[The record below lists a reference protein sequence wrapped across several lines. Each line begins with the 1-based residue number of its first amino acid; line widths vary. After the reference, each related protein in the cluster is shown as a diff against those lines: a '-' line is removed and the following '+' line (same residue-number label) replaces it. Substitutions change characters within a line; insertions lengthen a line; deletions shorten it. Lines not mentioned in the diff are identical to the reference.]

1 LESIKKT
8 ENNLSSSALF
18 KSYSHRTVV
27 NNVSIEIK
35 SGEIVGLLGPNGAG
49 KTTVFSMISGLV
61 QPDSGDILLNG
72 RTITDMPIYERA
84 RFGLGYL
91 PQESSIFR
99 RMTVAQNVMSVLELM
114 PYTKEERKKY
124 LKSLLN
130 ELKITAISDSK
141 GFSLSGGERR
151 RVEIARSLAMSPSFL
166 LMDEPFSGIDP
177 IIVSEIQSMVRGLTR
192 FGIGV
197 LITDHNVREALS
209 IADRAYILHEG
220 QIIESGNPNKL
231 IDSKKARTAYLGD
244 NFKL

>member
-1 LESIKKT
+1 M
-8 ENNLSSSALF
+8 
-18 KSYSHRTVV
+18 

-114 PYTKEERKKY
+114 PYSKEERKKY

>member
-1 LESIKKT
+1 MNSKEIKQNILLTTNLYKT
-8 ENNLSSSALF
+8 
-18 KSYSHRTVV
+18 YSNRTVV
-27 NNVSIEIK
+27 NDVSIEIK

-49 KTTVFSMISGLV
+49 KTTVFSMISGLIQADYGEV
-61 QPDSGDILLNG
+61 LLNN
-72 RTITDMPIYERA
+72 RRITQMPVYERA

-99 RMTVAQNVMSVLELM
+99 RMTVTQNVMSVLELM
-114 PYTKEERKKY
+114 PYTREEREKH
-124 LKSLLN
+124 LKNLLG
-130 ELKITAISDSK
+130 ELKISTIGSSK

-177 IIVSEIQSMVRGLTR
+177 IVVAEIQTMVRGLTR

-197 LITDHNVREALS
+197 LITDHNVREALNV
-209 IADRAYILHEG
+209 ADRAYILHEG
-220 QIIESGNPNKL
+220 QIIESGKPNEL
-231 IDSKKARTAYLGD
+231 IDSKKARAAYLGD

>member
-1 LESIKKT
+1 MESIKKT

-114 PYTKEERKKY
+114 PYSKEERKKY

>member
-1 LESIKKT
+1 MESIKKT

-72 RTITDMPIYERA
+72 KTITDMPIYERA

>member
-1 LESIKKT
+1 MESTKRT
-8 ENNLSSSALF
+8 ENTLTSSHLF
-18 KSYSHRTVV
+18 KTYSKRTVV
-27 NNVSIEIK
+27 KDVSIEIN

-61 QPDSGDILLNG
+61 QPDSGEIILNG
-72 RTITDMPIYERA
+72 SSITQMPIYQRA
-84 RFGLGYL
+84 QFGLGYL

-114 PYTKEERKKY
+114 PYTREERKKH
-124 LKSLLN
+124 LKNLLN
-130 ELKITAISDSK
+130 ELKITAISNSK

-177 IIVSEIQSMVRGLTR
+177 IIVAEIQSMVRGLTR
-192 FGIGV
+192 YGIGV

-209 IADRAYILHEG
+209 ISDRAYILHEG
-220 QIIESGNPNKL
+220 QIIESGNPSKL

>member
-1 LESIKKT
+1 MESIKRA
-8 ENNLSSSALF
+8 ENTLSTSHLF
-18 KSYSHRTVV
+18 KTYSNRTVV
-27 NNVSIEIK
+27 KDVSVEIK

-61 QPDSGDILLNG
+61 QPDSGEILLNG
-72 RTITDMPIYERA
+72 RTITRMPVYERA
-84 RFGLGYL
+84 QFGLGYL
-91 PQESSIFR
+91 PQETSIFR

-114 PYTKEERKKY
+114 PYTREERKKY

-130 ELKITAISDSK
+130 ELKISAISNSK
-141 GFSLSGGERR
+141 GFTLSGGERR
-151 RVEIARSLAMSPSFL
+151 RVEIARALAMSPSFL

-177 IIVSEIQSMVRGLTR
+177 IIVAEIQSMVRGLTR
-192 FGIGV
+192 YGIGV

-209 IADRAYILHEG
+209 ISDRAYILHEG
-220 QIIESGNPNKL
+220 QIIESGNPSKL

>member
-1 LESIKKT
+1 MESIKKT

-35 SGEIVGLLGPNGAG
+35 SGEIVGLLGPYGAG

>member
-1 LESIKKT
+1 LESAKKT
-8 ENNLSSSALF
+8 EKNLASSALY
-18 KSYSHRTVV
+18 KTYSNRTVV

-35 SGEIVGLLGPNGAG
+35 SGEIVGLLGANGAG

-61 QPDSGDILLNG
+61 QPDSGEIFLNG
-72 RTITDMPIYERA
+72 RSITQMPIYERA

-114 PYTKEERKKY
+114 PYTKEERRKY
-124 LKSLLN
+124 LNSLLN
-130 ELKITAISDSK
+130 ELKITEISNSK
-141 GFSLSGGERR
+141 GYSLSGGERR

-177 IIVSEIQSMVRGLTR
+177 IIVAEIQTMVRGLTR

-197 LITDHNVREALS
+197 LITDHNVREALN

-220 QIIESGNPNKL
+220 QIIESGNPSKL

>member
-1 LESIKKT
+1 MESIKKT

-166 LMDEPFSGIDP
+166 LMDEPFSGIEP

>member
-1 LESIKKT
+1 LNSKEIKQNILLTTNLYKT
-8 ENNLSSSALF
+8 
-18 KSYSHRTVV
+18 YSNRTVV
-27 NNVSIEIK
+27 NDVSIEIK

-49 KTTVFSMISGLV
+49 KTTVFSMISGLIQADYGEV
-61 QPDSGDILLNG
+61 LLNN
-72 RTITDMPIYERA
+72 RRITQMPVYERA

-99 RMTVAQNVMSVLELM
+99 RMTVTQNVMSVLELM
-114 PYTKEERKKY
+114 PYTREEREKH
-124 LKSLLN
+124 LKNLLG
-130 ELKITAISDSK
+130 ELKISTIGSSK

-177 IIVSEIQSMVRGLTR
+177 IVVAEIQTMVRGLTR

-197 LITDHNVREALS
+197 LITDHNVREALNV
-209 IADRAYILHEG
+209 ADRAYILHEG
-220 QIIESGNPNKL
+220 QIIESGKPNEL
-231 IDSKKARTAYLGD
+231 IDSKKARAAYLGD

>member
-1 LESIKKT
+1 MESIKKT

>member
-1 LESIKKT
+1 MESIKKT

-114 PYTKEERKKY
+114 PYTKEERK
-124 LKSLLN
+124 N
-130 ELKITAISDSK
+130 I
-141 GFSLSGGERR
+141 
-151 RVEIARSLAMSPSFL
+151 
-166 LMDEPFSGIDP
+166 
-177 IIVSEIQSMVRGLTR
+177 
-192 FGIGV
+192 
-197 LITDHNVREALS
+197 
-209 IADRAYILHEG
+209 
-220 QIIESGNPNKL
+220 
-231 IDSKKARTAYLGD
+231 
-244 NFKL
+244 

>member
-1 LESIKKT
+1 MDSIKKT

-18 KSYSHRTVV
+18 KSYSNRTVV

-61 QPDSGDILLNG
+61 QPDSGDIFLNG
-72 RTITDMPIYERA
+72 KTITDMPIYERA

-99 RMTVAQNVMSVLELM
+99 RMTVSQNVMSVLELM
-114 PYTKEERKKY
+114 PYSKEERKKY

-192 FGIGV
+192 FVIGV

>member
-1 LESIKKT
+1 M
-8 ENNLSSSALF
+8 
-18 KSYSHRTVV
+18 
-27 NNVSIEIK
+27 
-35 SGEIVGLLGPNGAG
+35 GPNGAG

>member
-1 LESIKKT
+1 MLLTTNLYKT
-8 ENNLSSSALF
+8 
-18 KSYSHRTVV
+18 YSNRTVV
-27 NNVSIEIK
+27 NDVSIEIK

-49 KTTVFSMISGLV
+49 KTTVFSMISGLIQADYGEV
-61 QPDSGDILLNG
+61 LLNN
-72 RTITDMPIYERA
+72 RRITQMPVYERA

-114 PYTKEERKKY
+114 PYTREEREKR
-124 LKSLLN
+124 LKNLLG
-130 ELKITAISDSK
+130 ELKISAISSSK

-177 IIVSEIQSMVRGLTR
+177 IVVAEIQTMVRGLTR

-197 LITDHNVREALS
+197 LITDHNVREALNV
-209 IADRAYILHEG
+209 ADRAYILHEG
-220 QIIESGNPNKL
+220 QIIESGKPNEL
-231 IDSKKARTAYLGD
+231 IDSKKARAAYLGD

>member
-1 LESIKKT
+1 MDSIKKT